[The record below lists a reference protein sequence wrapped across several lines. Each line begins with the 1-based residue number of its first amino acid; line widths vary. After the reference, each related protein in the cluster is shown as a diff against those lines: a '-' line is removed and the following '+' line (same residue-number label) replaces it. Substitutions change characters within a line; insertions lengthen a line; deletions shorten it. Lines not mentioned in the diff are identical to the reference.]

1 MTVKEFINKC
11 WCCQEIAIV
20 PDGMIV
26 GENLCTR
33 ERMKRFKNIKFVTP
47 IILLSVVYDEINNK
61 QVVSFGVVDNIL
73 VIEVK

>member
-1 MTVKEFINKC
+1 MTVREFTNKC
-11 WCCQEIAIV
+11 WCGQEIAIV
-20 PDGMIV
+20 PDEMIV

-47 IILLSVVYDEINNK
+47 INLLSVVYDEINKK

-73 VIEVK
+73 VIKVK